1 MSFMNSI
8 QLKLFLISF
17 YYEKVPKGKDQLSNL
32 FSTEDEA
39 GCSGDFITN
48 I

>member
-1 MSFMNSI
+1 MNFI

-17 YYEKVPKGKDQLSNL
+17 YYEKVPKGKDQLYDL
-32 FSTEDEA
+32 FSTVDEA